1 MAHQREQIDA
11 EQAETRQRVASA
23 EQAAKAAQDNAEA
36 LQAELTASRTA
47 VEQASV
53 LARAAQE
60 RAEAVQRAEDA
71 RRVRGTWARLRAA
84 WRGE

>member
-1 MAHQREQIDA
+1 MWTVLVPVRCVSRLTPSRRRLEA
-11 EQAETRQRVASA
+11 
-23 EQAAKAAQDNAEA
+23 AAKAAQDDAET

-47 VEQASV
+47 VEQASA

-60 RAEAVQRAEDA
+60 RAEAVQQAEDA

>member
-1 MAHQREQIDA
+1 MWTVLVPMRCVSRLTPSRRRLEA
-11 EQAETRQRVASA
+11 
-23 EQAAKAAQDNAEA
+23 AAKAAQDNAEA

-47 VEQASV
+47 VEQASA

-60 RAEAVQRAEDA
+60 RAEAVQQAEDA